1 MAAAAGEAA
10 TRHVP
15 GALMKFNVSSWETI
29 IVQPVFFSELHA
41 VSAAC
46 WKLLGTLVSVWL
58 AKLVCWF
65 VVQQSCSPC
74 MSTVEESCITWKGP
88 LHLAVCQH

>member
-1 MAAAAGEAA
+1 
-10 TRHVP
+10 
-15 GALMKFNVSSWETI
+15 
-29 IVQPVFFSELHA
+29 
-41 VSAAC
+41 
-46 WKLLGTLVSVWL
+46 
-58 AKLVCWF
+58 VCWF